1 MTETVNLNPPCMIQ
15 ISSKSQK
22 KSEDKFD
29 VVVLEAI
36 EESLS
41 SFRAFDKQE
50 VYFHLKNA
58 CNISKREIPRKIE
71 EFAFA
76 MEQIFGIGS
85 RLIEIRIIE
94 ALHKRIPEFVFTS
107 RTNAVVFEEYVTSLR
122 AFLLHSP

>member
-15 ISSKSQK
+15 ISRESQK
-22 KSEDKFD
+22 KSEDEFD

-41 SFRAFDKQE
+41 SFRALDKQE

-58 CNISKREIPRKIE
+58 YNISKREIPRKIE

-94 ALHKRIPEFVFTS
+94 AIHKRFPEFVFTS

>member
-1 MTETVNLNPPCMIQ
+1 MIQ

-29 VVVLEAI
+29 DVVLEAI

-58 CNISKREIPRKIE
+58 YNISKREIPRKIE

-94 ALHKRIPEFVFTS
+94 AIHKRIPEFVFTS

>member
-1 MTETVNLNPPCMIQ
+1 MAETVNLNPPCMIQ

-58 CNISKREIPRKIE
+58 YNISKREIPRKIE

>member
-15 ISSKSQK
+15 ISRKSQK

-29 VVVLEAI
+29 VVILEAI
-36 EESLS
+36 EESLG

-50 VYFHLKNA
+50 VYFHLKNTY
-58 CNISKREIPRKIE
+58 NISKREIPRKIE

-76 MEQIFGIGS
+76 MEKIFGIGS

-94 ALHKRIPEFVFTS
+94 AIHKKIPEFVFTS
-107 RTNAVVFEEYVTSLR
+107 KTNAVIFEEYVTSLR